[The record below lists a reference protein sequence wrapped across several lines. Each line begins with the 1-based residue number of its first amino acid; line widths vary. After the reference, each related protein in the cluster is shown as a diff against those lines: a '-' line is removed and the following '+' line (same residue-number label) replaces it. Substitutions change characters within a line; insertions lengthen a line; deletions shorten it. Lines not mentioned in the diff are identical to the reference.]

1 MNSIRTCN
9 RSFQEKIRKAFDGF
23 GIQRE
28 NSSLCSKCKESL
40 LYAAGLVMSGFL
52 LDGCFC
58 LYKVYLTL
66 GGMNIGTP
74 SVVDSYPCDLWS
86 MKLPK
91 RLNLSIWYQPL
102 FYVTL
107 THHVRKCE

>member
-23 GIQRE
+23 GTQRE

-66 GGMNIGTP
+66 EFISVGTLL
-74 SVVDSYPCDLWS
+74 VVAPFLCDL
-86 MKLPK
+86 
-91 RLNLSIWYQPL
+91 
-102 FYVTL
+102 
-107 THHVRKCE
+107 